1 MNNRDEMGKQVTVI
15 RDAGYRKDRILS
27 PEYRK
32 KVRERIDNPDI
43 LTGNYKLKE
52 LLSELSIIVNP
63 DKMTNWYVFDE

>member
-1 MNNRDEMGKQVTVI
+1 MSNRDEMGKPVTVI

-52 LLSELSIIVNP
+52 LLSELGIIVNP